1 MYKIRYSIIII
12 FVVSFAF
19 LALAYPLTPNDPRFD
34 PWDEN
39 NPQGNNWGQEFIK
52 LPSAWSM
59 ETGSK
64 NIKVSVIDDGFDI
77 NHEDLKENIGVVGFE
92 TLTKSHGSHVAGIIG
107 GKGNNEKGIAGV
119 MWDSDLYLY
128 GVNRYRP
135 DRGEYFDSMAAI
147 LAMKHSIFKG
157 IRIINYSAGTTFK
170 TLEKAEERKNEWKKL
185 LFSWIEEKNKDAFFV
200 FAAGND
206 KKDAKFLSPANLSKE
221 YNNIVAVGAI
231 NEDGDLASFSNFGD
245 SVSVVGPGVDILST
259 VPVGSLRDLLPCFE
273 TIPSIDGYGC
283 ISGTSQAA
291 PFVSGLAG
299 LIYSKAEEMG
309 KDLTAAEVKDL
320 IVRGAVNGGKY
331 VSGPDEHQIPII
343 NAYESL
349 KLLVIPPPEEWSL
362 PETIYSSP
370 ETIHY
375 RAVTSDNSGNLYM
388 VWIKSVL
395 KSTWYTEVYYTKR
408 DETGW
413 SEPVVIASVP
423 GSAGGQPDILVDNLN
438 RIHVATRGRR
448 GITTDVF
455 YVMWDGTEWSEPL
468 NISNTSDS
476 IWYLIRMTSDSNNNL
491 HVVWSHLSA
500 TPTVFYVKKTN
511 ETWSEPLA
519 ISPPA
524 AGSYCGSMF
533 PLIVS
538 DSNDHLHVVM
548 NTCLSASPTTSS
560 LFYAKFNGSQWSE
573 PVNLN
578 ISSSGNSG
586 GADFGLAVD
595 KFNYPHI
602 IASSRI
608 SGKWGM
614 HHIYWNGSNWTS
626 PVDISGTGNYAE
638 LARLTVDNS
647 GIIHGIWWEDVTGQG
662 LHTLYS
668 SYDGTDWSESEIIPN
683 IPARCYPIDIVAD
696 IFSYIHVICGHI
708 QEGVQYFYHI
718 WK

>member
-245 SVSVVGPGVDILST
+245 LVSVVAPGVDILST
-259 VPVGSLRDLLPCFE
+259 VPVGSFRDLLPCFE
-273 TIPSIDGYGC
+273 TIPAIDGYGC

-299 LIYSKAEEMG
+299 LIYSKAEKLG
-309 KDLTAAEVKDL
+309 KDITAAEVKDL
-320 IVRGAVNGGKY
+320 IVQGAINGGKY
-331 VSGPDEHQIPII
+331 VSGPDGHRIPII

-349 KLLVIPPPEEWSL
+349 KLLVALPSEWSL

-375 RAVTSDNSGNLYM
+375 RAVTSDNSGNLHM

-395 KSTWYTEVYYTKR
+395 KSTWYTEVHYTKR

-413 SEPVVIASVP
+413 SEPLVISSLR
-423 GSAGGQPDILVDNLN
+423 GSAGGQPDIVVDNFDH
-438 RIHVATRGRR
+438 IHVVLEGRR
-448 GITTDVF
+448 GTTTDVF
-455 YVMWDGTEWSEPL
+455 YVMWDGMEWSEPV
-468 NISNTSDS
+468 NISNTLGFVG
-476 IWYLIRMTSDSNNNL
+476 YLIKMTTDSNNNI
-491 HVVWSHLSA
+491 HVVWGDLSA
-500 TPTVFYVKKTN
+500 TPTVFYVKKTD
-511 ETWSEPLA
+511 EIWSEPLA
-519 ISPPA
+519 ISPPI
-524 AGSYCGSMF
+524 AGSYCGSMM

-548 NTCLSASPTTSS
+548 NTCLSPLPRS
-560 LFYAKFNGSQWSE
+560 LFYTKFNGSQWSE
-573 PVNLN
+573 PVSLN

-586 GADFGLAVD
+586 GADFGLVVD
-595 KFNYPHI
+595 KFDYPHI

-614 HHIYWNGSNWTS
+614 YHIYWDGNNWTS
-626 PVDISGTGNYAE
+626 PVDISGTENYAE
-638 LARLTVDNS
+638 LARLAVDNL
-647 GIIHGIWWEDVTGQG
+647 GIIHGIWWEDVVGQG
-662 LHTLYS
+662 LQTLYS
-668 SYDGTDWSESEIIPN
+668 SYDGIDWSESEIIPN
-683 IPARCYPIDIVAD
+683 ILARCYPVDIVAD
-696 IFSYIHVICGHI
+696 ILNYIHVVCGYI
-708 QEGVQYFYHI
+708 QDGIQYFYHI